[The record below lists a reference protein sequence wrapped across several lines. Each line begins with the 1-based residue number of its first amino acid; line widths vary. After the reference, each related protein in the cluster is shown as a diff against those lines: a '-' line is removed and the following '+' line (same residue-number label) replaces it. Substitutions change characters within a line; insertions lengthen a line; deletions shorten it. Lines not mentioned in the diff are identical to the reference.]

1 MQVRLV
7 GNAIVSAYS
16 GYNGLAVDI
25 LLNFELKELVQM
37 LGYPGLFAAVFAE
50 TGLFFM
56 FFLPGSSM
64 LFTAGLLASHGLF
77 NVWVLLPLIT
87 LAAILGD
94 STGYWFG
101 TKVGPALFKREDS
114 RFFRKSHVEKT
125 RAFYERHGVIA
136 IVLARFV
143 PIVRTFAPILAGIAG
158 MRYKTF
164 LSYNVAGGVLWGAG
178 VAFAGYFL
186 GEIFPQV
193 DRYIAPIIAAI
204 IIASFIPLLKEWY
217 KSRKNMPKETASV

>member
-1 MQVRLV
+1 MAYIPYGELEQIVRYV
-7 GNAIVSAYS
+7 
-16 GYNGLAVDI
+16 
-25 LLNFELKELVQM
+25 
-37 LGYPGLFAAVFAE
+37 GYPGLFAAVFAE
-50 TGLFFM
+50 TGIFFM

-94 STGYWFG
+94 NTGYWFG

-125 RAFYERHGVIA
+125 RLFYERHGVIA

-143 PIVRTFAPILAGIAG
+143 PIIRTFAPILGGIAG
-158 MRYKTF
+158 MRYRVF
-164 LSYNVAGGVLWGAG
+164 LAYNIMGGVLWGAG
-178 VAFAGYFL
+178 ITFSGYFL
-186 GEIFPQV
+186 GEVFPQV
-193 DRYIAPIIAAI
+193 DRYITPIIAVI
-204 IIASFIPLLKEWY
+204 IITSFIPLIREWY
-217 KSRKNMPKETASV
+217 KSRKNATAEIQDKV

>member
-1 MQVRLV
+1 M
-7 GNAIVSAYS
+7 GNAIVGVYS

-37 LGYPGLFAAVFAE
+37 LGYPGLFAAVFVE

-77 NVWVLLPLIT
+77 NVWLLLPLIT

-125 RAFYERHGVIA
+125 RLFYERHGVIA

-158 MRYKTF
+158 MRYRVF
-164 LSYNVAGGVLWGAG
+164 LMYNIIGGVLWGAG
-178 VAFAGYFL
+178 VTFAGYFL
-186 GEIFPQV
+186 GETFPQV
-193 DRYIAPIIAAI
+193 DRYITPIIAAI
-204 IIASFIPLLKEWY
+204 IITSFIPLIREWY
-217 KSRKNMPKETASV
+217 ISRRNVAEGKESI

>member
-1 MQVRLV
+1 M
-7 GNAIVSAYS
+7 GNAIVGVYS

-37 LGYPGLFAAVFAE
+37 LGYPGLFAAVFVE

-77 NVWVLLPLIT
+77 NVWLLLPLIT

-125 RAFYERHGVIA
+125 RLFYERHGVIA

-158 MRYKTF
+158 MRYRVF
-164 LSYNVAGGVLWGAG
+164 LMYNIIGGVLWGAG
-178 VAFAGYFL
+178 VTFAGYFL
-186 GEIFPQV
+186 GETFPQV
-193 DRYIAPIIAAI
+193 DRYITPIIAAI
-204 IIASFIPLLKEWY
+204 IITSFIPLIREWY
-217 KSRKNMPKETASV
+217 ISRRNVAESKESI

>member
-1 MQVRLV
+1 MEYIPDFGNIENFVR
-7 GNAIVSAYS
+7 
-16 GYNGLAVDI
+16 AV
-25 LLNFELKELVQM
+25 
-37 LGYPGLFAAVFAE
+37 GYPGLFAAVFAE
-50 TGLFFM
+50 TGIFFM

-77 NVWVLLPLIT
+77 NVWLLLPLIT

-125 RAFYERHGVIA
+125 RVFYERHGVIA

-158 MRYKTF
+158 MRYRTF
-164 LSYNVAGGVLWGAG
+164 LAYNVAGGILWGAG
-178 VAFAGYFL
+178 VTFSGYFL
-186 GEIFPQV
+186 GGIFPQV

>member
-1 MQVRLV
+1 MVYIPQGELEQ
-7 GNAIVSAYS
+7 IVKLIGYS
-16 GYNGLAVDI
+16 
-25 LLNFELKELVQM
+25 
-37 LGYPGLFAAVFAE
+37 GLFAAVFAE

-77 NVWVLLPLIT
+77 NVWLLSPLIT

-94 STGYWFG
+94 NVGYWFG

-125 RAFYERHGVIA
+125 REFYEKHGVLA

-143 PIVRTFAPILAGIAG
+143 PIIRTFAPILAGIAG
-158 MRYKTF
+158 MRYRTF
-164 LSYNVAGGVLWGAG
+164 LTYNISGGILWGAG
-178 VAFAGYFL
+178 VTFAGYFL
-186 GEIFPQV
+186 GETFPQI
-193 DRYIAPIIAAI
+193 DRFVTPIIAAI
-204 IIASFIPLLKEWY
+204 IITSFIPLLKEWY
-217 KSRKNMPKETASV
+217 KSRKKNGESVARL

>member
-1 MQVRLV
+1 MEYIPDFGNIENFVR
-7 GNAIVSAYS
+7 
-16 GYNGLAVDI
+16 AV
-25 LLNFELKELVQM
+25 
-37 LGYPGLFAAVFAE
+37 GYPGLFAAVFAE
-50 TGLFFM
+50 TGIFFM

-77 NVWVLLPLIT
+77 NVWLLLPLIT

-125 RAFYERHGVIA
+125 RVFYERHGVIA

-158 MRYKTF
+158 MRYRVF
-164 LSYNVAGGVLWGAG
+164 LMYNIIGGVLWGAG
-178 VAFAGYFL
+178 VTFAGYFL
-186 GEIFPQV
+186 GETFPQV
-193 DRYIAPIIAAI
+193 DRYITPIIAAI
-204 IIASFIPLLKEWY
+204 IITSFIPLINEWH
-217 KSRKNMPKETASV
+217 KSRTKSADSVANTRL

>member
-1 MQVRLV
+1 M
-7 GNAIVSAYS
+7 GNAIVGAYS

-37 LGYPGLFAAVFAE
+37 LGYPGLFAAVFVE

-77 NVWVLLPLIT
+77 NVWLLLPLIT

-125 RAFYERHGVIA
+125 RLFYERHGVIA

-158 MRYKTF
+158 MRYRVF
-164 LSYNVAGGVLWGAG
+164 LMYNIIGGVLWGAG
-178 VAFAGYFL
+178 VTFAGYFL
-186 GEIFPQV
+186 GETFPQV
-193 DRYIAPIIAAI
+193 DRYITPIIAAI
-204 IIASFIPLLKEWY
+204 IITSFIPLIREWY
-217 KSRKNMPKETASV
+217 ISRRNVAESKESI

>member
-1 MQVRLV
+1 M
-7 GNAIVSAYS
+7 GNAIVGAYS

-25 LLNFELKELVQM
+25 LLNFELKDLVQM

-77 NVWVLLPLIT
+77 NVWLLLPLIT

-125 RAFYERHGVIA
+125 RLFYERHGVIA

-158 MRYKTF
+158 MRYRVF
-164 LSYNVAGGVLWGAG
+164 LMYNIIGGVLWGAG
-178 VAFAGYFL
+178 VTFAGYFL
-186 GEIFPQV
+186 GETFPQV
-193 DRYIAPIIAAI
+193 DRYITPIIAAI
-204 IIASFIPLLKEWY
+204 IITSFIPLIREWY
-217 KSRKNMPKETASV
+217 ISRRNVAEGKESI

>member
-1 MQVRLV
+1 M
-7 GNAIVSAYS
+7 GNAIVGVYS

-77 NVWVLLPLIT
+77 NVWLLLPLIT

-125 RAFYERHGVIA
+125 RLFYERHGVIA

-158 MRYKTF
+158 MRYRVF
-164 LSYNVAGGVLWGAG
+164 LMYNIIGGVLWGAG
-178 VAFAGYFL
+178 VTFAGYFL
-186 GEIFPQV
+186 GETFPQV
-193 DRYIAPIIAAI
+193 DRYITPIIAAI
-204 IIASFIPLLKEWY
+204 IITSFIPLIREWY
-217 KSRKNMPKETASV
+217 ISRRNVAEGKESI

>member
-1 MQVRLV
+1 M
-7 GNAIVSAYS
+7 GNAIVGAYS

-77 NVWVLLPLIT
+77 NVWLLLPLIT

-125 RAFYERHGVIA
+125 RLFYERHGVIA

-158 MRYKTF
+158 MRYRVF
-164 LSYNVAGGVLWGAG
+164 LMYNIIGGVLWGAG
-178 VAFAGYFL
+178 VTFAGYFL
-186 GEIFPQV
+186 GETFPQV
-193 DRYIAPIIAAI
+193 DRYITPIIAAI
-204 IIASFIPLLKEWY
+204 IITSFIPLIREWY
-217 KSRKNMPKETASV
+217 ISRRNVAEGKESI

>member
-1 MQVRLV
+1 MEYIPYGDLEHLVRL
-7 GNAIVSAYS
+7 I
-16 GYNGLAVDI
+16 
-25 LLNFELKELVQM
+25 
-37 LGYPGLFAAVFAE
+37 GYPGLFAAVFAE

-77 NVWVLLPLIT
+77 NVWLLLPLIT

-94 STGYWFG
+94 NVGYWFG

-125 RAFYERHGVIA
+125 RLFYERHGVLA

-143 PIVRTFAPILAGIAG
+143 PIVRTFAPILGGVAG
-158 MRYKTF
+158 MRYRVF
-164 LSYNVAGGVLWGAG
+164 LAYNVMGGVLWGTG
-178 VAFAGYFL
+178 VTFAGYFL
-186 GEIFPQV
+186 GETFPQV
-193 DRYIAPIIAAI
+193 DRYITPIIAAI
-204 IIASFIPLLKEWY
+204 IITSFIPLVREWY
-217 KSRKNMPKETASV
+217 KSRGSVSEGVDNV

>member
-1 MQVRLV
+1 MDYIPYGELESFVRLV
-7 GNAIVSAYS
+7 
-16 GYNGLAVDI
+16 
-25 LLNFELKELVQM
+25 
-37 LGYPGLFAAVFAE
+37 GYPGLFAAVFAE
-50 TGLFFM
+50 TGIFFM

-204 IIASFIPLLKEWY
+204 IIASFIPLLKEWF